1 MAFDGFVI
9 SNIVKELNDKILS
22 GRIYKIYQPESDEI
36 TLVIKQN
43 RENLR
48 LHLSASPSLPL
59 VYLSEQNKQNPIQAP
74 NFCMLLRKHLGNGRI
89 VSVTQ
94 PGYER
99 IIEITV
105 EHLDELGDVC
115 RKKLIIELMGK
126 HSNLIFVGQ
135 DGMILDSIRHVG
147 ANMSS
152 KREVLPGIVYC
163 TPPTQHKKDIDTL
176 TLGDFLSEI
185 KPKPVTIAKALC
197 SSITGMSS
205 FLANEVCYR
214 AEVDGSCSTDSLSE
228 DQCSDLYGQ
237 LKKLSLT
244 MEQQNYVPN
253 IIYQN
258 GEPKEFSCI
267 PMTSYETSSY
277 EVKTFSSISQV
288 LVSYYSE
295 KEKYTRMKQK
305 SADLRKIVQ
314 TSIERTSKKYDL
326 QRKQLLDTDKREK
339 YKVYGELIQAYGYG
353 LAPESKSLTCLNYYT
368 NEEITIPLDPA
379 KTPQENAQKYFT
391 RYNKL
396 KRTFEALSE
405 LTLETKDDLT
415 HLESIASSL
424 SLAENEQDLASI
436 KQELSDYGHLKKR
449 GQKGMKKQAKSKPL
463 HFVSTD
469 GFHMYVG
476 KNNYQNDE
484 LTFKFANGGDWW
496 FHAKN
501 MPGSHVIVKKEQ
513 ADTLPDATF
522 EEAGRLAAYYSSG
535 RQAPKV
541 EIDYIQRKELKK
553 PPKAKPG
560 FVIYH
565 TNYSMM
571 CIPDISGIK
580 EQ

>member
-9 SNIVKELNDKILS
+9 SNIVNELNEKILN
-22 GRIYKIYQPESDEI
+22 GRIYKIYQPEADEI

-48 LHLSASPSLPL
+48 LHLSASPGLPI
-59 VYLSEQNKQNPIQAP
+59 VYLSDQGKQNPIQAP
-74 NFCMLLRKHLGNGRI
+74 NFCMLLRKHLSNGRI
-89 VSVTQ
+89 VSVEQ

-115 RKKLIIELMGK
+115 QKKLVIELMGK

-152 KREVLPGIVYC
+152 KRQVLPGMAYSM
-163 TPPTQHKKDIDTL
+163 PPTQHKKDIDSL
-176 TLGDFLSEI
+176 TLEDFLAGI
-185 KPKPVTIAKALC
+185 KPKPVPVTKALY

-205 FLANEVCYR
+205 FLANEICYR
-214 AEVDGSCSTDSLSE
+214 AGVDGSQSTDSLTQ
-228 DQCSDLYGQ
+228 DQCSGLYSQ
-237 LKKLSLT
+237 LKKLAVSV
-244 MEQQNYVPN
+244 EKHEYVPN

-258 GEPKEFSCI
+258 GEPKEFSCF
-267 PMTSYETSSY
+267 PMTSYETSY
-277 EVKTFSSISQV
+277 EVKVFPTISDV
-288 LVSYYSE
+288 LVIYYSE
-295 KEKYTRMKQK
+295 KEKYARMKQK

-326 QRKQLLDTDKREK
+326 QRKQLLDTEKRDK
-339 YKVYGELIQAYGYG
+339 YKTYGELIQAYGYG
-353 LAPESKSLTCLNYYT
+353 LEPESKSLTCLNYYT
-368 NEEITIPLDPA
+368 NKEVTIPLDPS

-391 RYNKL
+391 KYNKL
-396 KRTFEALSE
+396 KRTYEALSE
-405 LTLETKDDLT
+405 LTVETKDDLM

-424 SLAENEQDLASI
+424 NLAENEQDLSSI
-436 KQELSDYGHLKKR
+436 KQELSDYGYLKKR
-449 GQKGMKKQAKSKPL
+449 GSKEAKKPTKSKPL
-463 HFVSTD
+463 HFLSSD

-522 EEAGRLAAYYSSG
+522 EEAGRLAAFYSSG

-541 EIDYIQRKELKK
+541 EVDYVQRKELKK

-571 CIPDISGIK
+571 CVPDISGIK

>member
-9 SNIVKELNDKILS
+9 SNIVNELNEKILN
-22 GRIYKIYQPESDEI
+22 GRIYKIYQPEADEI

-48 LHLSASPSLPL
+48 LHLSASPGLPI
-59 VYLSEQNKQNPIQAP
+59 VYLSDQGKQNPIQAP
-74 NFCMLLRKHLGNGRI
+74 NFCMLLRKHLSNGRI
-89 VSVTQ
+89 VSVEQ

-115 RKKLIIELMGK
+115 QKKLVIELMGK

-152 KREVLPGIVYC
+152 KRQVLPGMAYSM
-163 TPPTQHKKDIDTL
+163 PPTQHKKDIDSL
-176 TLGDFLSEI
+176 TLEDFLAGI
-185 KPKPVTIAKALC
+185 KPKPVPVTKALY

-205 FLANEVCYR
+205 FLANEICYR
-214 AEVDGSCSTDSLSE
+214 AGVDGSQSTDSLTQ
-228 DQCSDLYGQ
+228 DQCSGLYSQ
-237 LKKLSLT
+237 LKKLAVSV
-244 MEQQNYVPN
+244 EKHEYVPN

-258 GEPKEFSCI
+258 GEPKEFSCF
-267 PMTSYETSSY
+267 PMASYETSY
-277 EVKTFSSISQV
+277 EVKVFPTISDV
-288 LVSYYSE
+288 LVIYYSE
-295 KEKYTRMKQK
+295 KEKYARMKQK

-326 QRKQLLDTDKREK
+326 QRKQLLDTEKRDK
-339 YKVYGELIQAYGYG
+339 YKTYGELIQAYGYG
-353 LAPESKSLTCLNYYT
+353 LEPESKSLTCLNYYT
-368 NEEITIPLDPA
+368 NKEVTIPLDPF

-391 RYNKL
+391 KYNKL
-396 KRTFEALSE
+396 KRTYEALSE
-405 LTLETKDDLT
+405 LTVETKDDLM

-424 SLAENEQDLASI
+424 NLAENEQDLSSI
-436 KQELSDYGHLKKR
+436 KQELSDYGYLKKR
-449 GQKGMKKQAKSKPL
+449 GSKGAKKPTKSKPL
-463 HFVSTD
+463 HFLSSD

-522 EEAGRLAAYYSSG
+522 EEAGRLAAFYSSG

-541 EIDYIQRKELKK
+541 EVDYVQRKELKK

-571 CIPDISGIK
+571 CVPDISGIK

>member
-9 SNIVKELNDKILS
+9 SNIVNELNEKILN
-22 GRIYKIYQPESDEI
+22 GRIYKIYQPEADEI

-48 LHLSASPSLPL
+48 LHLSASPGLPI
-59 VYLSEQNKQNPIQAP
+59 VYLSDQGKQNPIQAP
-74 NFCMLLRKHLGNGRI
+74 NFCMLLRKHVSNGRI
-89 VSVTQ
+89 VSVEQ

-115 RKKLIIELMGK
+115 QKKLVIELMGK

-135 DGMILDSIRHVG
+135 DGMILDSIIHVG

-152 KREVLPGIVYC
+152 KRQVLPGMAYSM
-163 TPPTQHKKDIDTL
+163 PPTQHKKDIDSL
-176 TLGDFLSEI
+176 TLEDFLAGI
-185 KPKPVTIAKALC
+185 KPKPVPVTKALY

-205 FLANEVCYR
+205 FLANEICYR
-214 AEVDGSCSTDSLSE
+214 AGVDGSQSTDSLTQ
-228 DQCSDLYGQ
+228 DQCSGLYSQ
-237 LKKLSLT
+237 LKKLAVSV
-244 MEQQNYVPN
+244 EKHEYVPN

-258 GEPKEFSCI
+258 GEPKEFSCF
-267 PMTSYETSSY
+267 PMTSYETSY
-277 EVKTFSSISQV
+277 EVKVFPTISDV
-288 LVSYYSE
+288 LVIYYSE
-295 KEKYTRMKQK
+295 KEKYARMKQK

-326 QRKQLLDTDKREK
+326 QRKQLLDTEKRDK
-339 YKVYGELIQAYGYG
+339 YKTYGELIQAYGYG
-353 LAPESKSLTCLNYYT
+353 LEPESKSLTCLNYYT
-368 NEEITIPLDPA
+368 NKEVTIPLDPS

-391 RYNKL
+391 KYNKL
-396 KRTFEALSE
+396 KRTYEALSE
-405 LTLETKDDLT
+405 LTVETKDDLM

-424 SLAENEQDLASI
+424 NLAENEQDLSSI
-436 KQELSDYGHLKKR
+436 KQELSDYGYLKKR
-449 GQKGMKKQAKSKPL
+449 GSKGAKKPTKSKPL
-463 HFVSTD
+463 HFLSSD

-522 EEAGRLAAYYSSG
+522 EEAGRLAAFYSSG

-541 EIDYIQRKELKK
+541 EVDYVQRKELKK

-571 CIPDISGIK
+571 CVPDISGIK

>member
-9 SNIVKELNDKILS
+9 SNIVKELNEKILN
-22 GRIYKIYQPESDEI
+22 GRIYKIYQPEADEI

-48 LHLSASPSLPL
+48 LHLSASPGLPI
-59 VYLSEQNKQNPIQAP
+59 VYLSDQGKQNPIQAP
-74 NFCMLLRKHLGNGRI
+74 NFCMLLRKHLSNGRI
-89 VSVTQ
+89 VSVEQ

-115 RKKLIIELMGK
+115 QKKLVIELMGK

-152 KREVLPGIVYC
+152 KRQVLPGMAYSM
-163 TPPTQHKKDIDTL
+163 PPTQHKKDIDSL
-176 TLGDFLSEI
+176 TLEDFLAGI
-185 KPKPVTIAKALC
+185 KPKPVPVTKALY
-197 SSITGMSS
+197 SSITGISS
-205 FLANEVCYR
+205 FLANEICYR
-214 AEVDGSCSTDSLSE
+214 AGFDGSQSTDSLTQ
-228 DQCSDLYGQ
+228 DQCSGLYSQ
-237 LKKLSLT
+237 LKKLAVSV
-244 MEQQNYVPN
+244 EKHEYVPN

-258 GEPKEFSCI
+258 GEPKEFSCF
-267 PMTSYETSSY
+267 PMTSYETSY
-277 EVKTFSSISQV
+277 EVKVFPTISDV
-288 LVSYYSE
+288 LVIYYSE
-295 KEKYTRMKQK
+295 KEKYARMKQK

-326 QRKQLLDTDKREK
+326 QRKQLLDTEKRDK
-339 YKVYGELIQAYGYG
+339 YKTYGELIQAYGYG
-353 LAPESKSLTCLNYYT
+353 LEPESKSLTCLNYYT
-368 NEEITIPLDPA
+368 NKEVTIPLDPF

-391 RYNKL
+391 KYNKL
-396 KRTFEALSE
+396 KRTYEALSE
-405 LTLETKDDLT
+405 LTVETKDDLM

-424 SLAENEQDLASI
+424 NLAENEQDLSSI
-436 KQELSDYGHLKKR
+436 KQELSDYGYLKKR
-449 GQKGMKKQAKSKPL
+449 GSKGAKKPTKSKPL
-463 HFVSTD
+463 HFLSSD

-522 EEAGRLAAYYSSG
+522 EEAGRLAAFYSSG

-541 EIDYIQRKELKK
+541 EVDYVQRKELKK

-571 CIPDISGIK
+571 CVPDISGIK

>member
-1 MAFDGFVI
+1 MYAASEASG
-9 SNIVKELNDKILS
+9 S
-22 GRIYKIYQPESDEI
+22 GRII
-36 TLVIKQN
+36 
-43 RENLR
+43 
-48 LHLSASPSLPL
+48 
-59 VYLSEQNKQNPIQAP
+59 
-74 NFCMLLRKHLGNGRI
+74 
-89 VSVTQ
+89 SVEQ

-115 RKKLIIELMGK
+115 QKKLIIELMGK

-147 ANMSS
+147 ANVSS
-152 KREVLPGIVYC
+152 KREVLPGMTYSM
-163 TPPTQHKKDIDTL
+163 PPTQHKKDIDSL
-176 TLGDFLSEI
+176 TLEDFLTGI
-185 KPKPVTIAKALC
+185 KPKPVPVTKALY

-205 FLANEVCYR
+205 FLANEICYR
-214 AEVDGSCSTDSLSE
+214 AEVDGNQSTDALTQ
-228 DQCSDLYGQ
+228 DQCSGLYSQ
-237 LKKLSLT
+237 LKKLAVSV
-244 MEQQNYVPN
+244 EKHEYVPN

-258 GEPKEFSCI
+258 GEPKEFSCF
-267 PMTSYETSSY
+267 PMTSYKTSY
-277 EVKTFSSISQV
+277 EVKVFPSISDV
-288 LVSYYSE
+288 LVIYYSE

-326 QRKQLLDTDKREK
+326 QRKQLLDTEKRDQ
-339 YKVYGELIQAYGYG
+339 YKIYGELIQAYGYG
-353 LAPESKSLTCLNYYT
+353 LEPESKSLKCLNYYT
-368 NEEITIPLDPA
+368 NKEVTIPLDPV
-379 KTPQENAQKYFT
+379 KTPQENAQKYFA

-396 KRTFEALSE
+396 KRTYEALSE
-405 LTLETKDDLT
+405 LTVETKDDLM

-424 SLAENEQDLASI
+424 NLAENEQDLSSI
-436 KQELSDYGHLKKR
+436 KQELSDYGYLKKR
-449 GQKGMKKQAKSKPL
+449 GSKGTKKPAKSKPL
-463 HFVSTD
+463 HFVSSD

-522 EEAGRLAAYYSSG
+522 EEAGRLAAFYSSG

-541 EIDYIQRKELKK
+541 EVDYIQRKELKK

-571 CIPDISGIK
+571 CVPDISGIK

>member
-9 SNIVKELNDKILS
+9 SNIVNELNEKILN
-22 GRIYKIYQPESDEI
+22 GRIYKIYQPEADEI

-48 LHLSASPSLPL
+48 LHLSASPGLPI
-59 VYLSEQNKQNPIQAP
+59 VYLSDQGKQNPIQAP
-74 NFCMLLRKHLGNGRI
+74 NFCMLLRKHLSNGRI
-89 VSVTQ
+89 VSVEQ

-115 RKKLIIELMGK
+115 QKKLVIELMGK

-135 DGMILDSIRHVG
+135 DGMILDSIIHVG

-152 KREVLPGIVYC
+152 KRQVLPGMAYSM
-163 TPPTQHKKDIDTL
+163 PPTQHKKDIDSL
-176 TLGDFLSEI
+176 TLEDFLAGI
-185 KPKPVTIAKALC
+185 KPKPVPVTKALY

-205 FLANEVCYR
+205 FLANEICYR
-214 AEVDGSCSTDSLSE
+214 AGVDGSQSTDSLTQ
-228 DQCSDLYGQ
+228 DQCSGLYSQ
-237 LKKLSLT
+237 LKKLAVSV
-244 MEQQNYVPN
+244 EKHEYVPN

-258 GEPKEFSCI
+258 GEPKEFSCF
-267 PMTSYETSSY
+267 PMTSYETSY
-277 EVKTFSSISQV
+277 EVKVFPTISDV
-288 LVSYYSE
+288 LVIYYSE
-295 KEKYTRMKQK
+295 KEKYARMKQK

-326 QRKQLLDTDKREK
+326 QRKQLLDTEKRDK
-339 YKVYGELIQAYGYG
+339 YKTYGELIQAYGYG
-353 LAPESKSLTCLNYYT
+353 LEPESKSLTCLNYYT
-368 NEEITIPLDPA
+368 NKEVTIPLDPF

-391 RYNKL
+391 KYNKL
-396 KRTFEALSE
+396 KRTYEALSE
-405 LTLETKDDLT
+405 LTVETKDDLM

-424 SLAENEQDLASI
+424 NLAENEQDLSSI
-436 KQELSDYGHLKKR
+436 KQELSDYGYLKKR
-449 GQKGMKKQAKSKPL
+449 GSKGAKKPTKSKPL
-463 HFVSTD
+463 HFLSSD

-522 EEAGRLAAYYSSG
+522 EEAGRLAAFYSSG

-541 EIDYIQRKELKK
+541 EVDYVQRKELKK

-571 CIPDISGIK
+571 CVPDISGIK

>member
-1 MAFDGFVI
+1 
-9 SNIVKELNDKILS
+9 
-22 GRIYKIYQPESDEI
+22 
-36 TLVIKQN
+36 
-43 RENLR
+43 
-48 LHLSASPSLPL
+48 
-59 VYLSEQNKQNPIQAP
+59 
-74 NFCMLLRKHLGNGRI
+74 MLLRKHLSNGRI
-89 VSVTQ
+89 VSVEQ

-115 RKKLIIELMGK
+115 QKKLVIELMGK

-152 KREVLPGIVYC
+152 KRQVLPGMAYSM
-163 TPPTQHKKDIDTL
+163 PPTQHKKDIDSL
-176 TLGDFLSEI
+176 TLEDFLTGI
-185 KPKPVTIAKALC
+185 KPKPVPVTKALY

-205 FLANEVCYR
+205 FLANEICYR
-214 AEVDGSCSTDSLSE
+214 AGVDGSQSTDSLTQ
-228 DQCSDLYGQ
+228 DQCSGLYSQ
-237 LKKLSLT
+237 LKKLAVSV
-244 MEQQNYVPN
+244 EKNEYVPN

-258 GEPKEFSCI
+258 GEPKEFSCF
-267 PMTSYETSSY
+267 PMMSYETSY
-277 EVKTFSSISQV
+277 EVKVFPTISDV
-288 LVSYYSE
+288 LVIYYSE
-295 KEKYTRMKQK
+295 KEKYARMKQK

-326 QRKQLLDTDKREK
+326 QRKQLLDTEKRDK
-339 YKVYGELIQAYGYG
+339 YKTYGELIQAYGYG
-353 LAPESKSLTCLNYYT
+353 LEPESKSLTCLNYYT
-368 NEEITIPLDPA
+368 NKEVTIPLDPS

-391 RYNKL
+391 KYNKL
-396 KRTFEALSE
+396 KRTYEALSE
-405 LTLETKDDLT
+405 LTVETKDDLM

-424 SLAENEQDLASI
+424 NLAENEQDLSSI
-436 KQELSDYGHLKKR
+436 KQELSDYGYLKKR
-449 GQKGMKKQAKSKPL
+449 GSKGAKKPTKSKPL
-463 HFVSTD
+463 HFLSSD

-522 EEAGRLAAYYSSG
+522 EEAGRLAAFYSSG

-541 EIDYIQRKELKK
+541 EVDYVQRKELKK

-571 CIPDISGIK
+571 CVPDISGIK

>member
-9 SNIVKELNDKILS
+9 SNIVNELNEKILN
-22 GRIYKIYQPESDEI
+22 GRIYKIYQPEADEI

-59 VYLSEQNKQNPIQAP
+59 VYLSGQGKQNPIQAP
-74 NFCMLLRKHLGNGRI
+74 NFCMLLRKHLSNGRI
-89 VSVTQ
+89 ISVKQ

-152 KREVLPGIVYC
+152 KREVLPGMTYSV
-163 TPPTQHKKDIDTL
+163 PPTQHKKDIDSL
-176 TLGDFLSEI
+176 TLEDFLTGI
-185 KPKPVTIAKALC
+185 KPKPVPVTKALY

-205 FLANEVCYR
+205 FLANEICYR
-214 AEVDGSCSTDSLSE
+214 AGVDGSQSTDSLTQ
-228 DQCSDLYGQ
+228 DQCSGLYSR
-237 LKKLSLT
+237 LKKLAVSV
-244 MEQQNYVPN
+244 EKHEYVPN

-258 GEPKEFSCI
+258 GEPKEFSCF
-267 PMTSYETSSY
+267 PMTSYETSY
-277 EVKTFSSISQV
+277 EVKVFPTISDV
-288 LVSYYSE
+288 LVIYYSE

-326 QRKQLLDTDKREK
+326 QRKQLLDTEKRDK
-339 YKVYGELIQAYGYG
+339 YKIYGELIQAYGYG
-353 LAPESKSLTCLNYYT
+353 LEPESKSLTCLNYYT
-368 NEEITIPLDPA
+368 NKEVTIPLDPA

-391 RYNKL
+391 KYNKL
-396 KRTFEALSE
+396 KRTYEALSE
-405 LTLETKDDLT
+405 LTVETKDDLM

-424 SLAENEQDLASI
+424 NLAENEQDLSFI
-436 KQELSDYGHLKKR
+436 KQELSDYGYLKKR
-449 GQKGMKKQAKSKPL
+449 GSKGAKKPAKSKPL
-463 HFVSTD
+463 HFLSSD

-501 MPGSHVIVKKEQ
+501 IPGSHVIVKKEQ

-522 EEAGRLAAYYSSG
+522 EEAGRLAAFYSSG
-535 RQAPKV
+535 RHAPKV
-541 EIDYIQRKELKK
+541 EVDYIQRKELKK

-571 CIPDISGIK
+571 CVPDISGIK

>member
-9 SNIVKELNDKILS
+9 SNIVNELNEKILN
-22 GRIYKIYQPESDEI
+22 GRIYKIYQPEADEI

-48 LHLSASPSLPL
+48 LHLSASPSLPI
-59 VYLSEQNKQNPIQAP
+59 VYLSNQGKQNPIQAP
-74 NFCMLLRKHLGNGRI
+74 NFCMLLRKHLGSGRI
-89 VSVTQ
+89 ISVEE

-115 RKKLIIELMGK
+115 QKKLIIELMGK

-147 ANMSS
+147 ANVSS
-152 KREVLPGIVYC
+152 KREVLPGMTYSM
-163 TPPTQHKKDIDTL
+163 PPTQHKKDIDSL
-176 TLGDFLSEI
+176 TLEDFLTGI
-185 KPKPVTIAKALC
+185 KPKPVPVTKALY

-205 FLANEVCYR
+205 FLANEICYR
-214 AEVDGSCSTDSLSE
+214 AGVDGNQSTDALTQ
-228 DQCSDLYGQ
+228 DQCSGLYSQ
-237 LKKLSLT
+237 LKKLAVSV
-244 MEQQNYVPN
+244 EKHEYVPN

-258 GEPKEFSCI
+258 GEPKEFSCF
-267 PMTSYETSSY
+267 PMTSYKTSY
-277 EVKTFSSISQV
+277 EVKVFPSISDV
-288 LVSYYSE
+288 LVIYYSE

-326 QRKQLLDTDKREK
+326 QRKQLLDTEKRDQ
-339 YKVYGELIQAYGYG
+339 YKIYGELIQAYGYG
-353 LAPESKSLTCLNYYT
+353 LEPESKSLKCLNYYT
-368 NEEITIPLDPA
+368 NKEVTIPLDPV
-379 KTPQENAQKYFT
+379 KTPQENAQKYFA

-396 KRTFEALSE
+396 KRTYEALSE
-405 LTLETKDDLT
+405 LTVETKDDLM

-424 SLAENEQDLASI
+424 NLAENEQDLSSI
-436 KQELSDYGHLKKR
+436 KQELSDYGYLKKR
-449 GQKGMKKQAKSKPL
+449 GSKGTKKPAKSKPL
-463 HFVSTD
+463 HFVSSD

-522 EEAGRLAAYYSSG
+522 EEAGRLAAFYSSG

-541 EIDYIQRKELKK
+541 EVDYIQRKELKK

-571 CIPDISGIK
+571 CVPDISGIK

>member
-9 SNIVKELNDKILS
+9 SNIVNELNEKILN
-22 GRIYKIYQPESDEI
+22 GRIYKIYQPEADEI

-43 RENLR
+43 RETLR
-48 LHLSASPSLPL
+48 LHLSASPSLPI
-59 VYLSEQNKQNPIQAP
+59 VYLSGQGKQNPIQAP
-74 NFCMLLRKHLGNGRI
+74 NFCMLLRKHLSNGRI
-89 VSVTQ
+89 ISVKQ

-152 KREVLPGIVYC
+152 KREVLPGMEYC
-163 TPPTQHKKDIDTL
+163 TPPTQHKKDIESL
-176 TLGDFLSEI
+176 TLEDFLSGI
-185 KPKPVTIAKALC
+185 RTKPVSMAKALY

-205 FLANEVCYR
+205 FLANEICYR
-214 AEVDGSCSTDSLSE
+214 AGVDGNQPTDALTQ
-228 DQCSDLYGQ
+228 DQCSDLYAQ
-237 LKKLSLT
+237 LKKLALAV
-244 MEQQNYVPN
+244 EKHEYVPN

-258 GEPKEFSCI
+258 GVPKEFSCF
-267 PMTSYETSSY
+267 PMTSYETSY
-277 EVKTFSSISQV
+277 DVKVFPSISDV
-288 LVSYYSE
+288 LVNYYSE

-314 TSIERTSKKYDL
+314 TSMERTSKKYDL
-326 QRKQLLDTDKREK
+326 QRKQLLDTEKRDK
-339 YKVYGELIQAYGYG
+339 YKIYGELIQAYGYG
-353 LAPESKSLTCLNYYT
+353 LEPESKSLMCLNYYT
-368 NEEITIPLDPA
+368 NEEVTIPLDPA

-391 RYNKL
+391 KYNKL

-405 LTLETKDDLT
+405 LTVETKDDLM

-424 SLAENEQDLASI
+424 TLAENEQDLASI
-436 KQELSDYGHLKKR
+436 KQELSDYGYLKKR
-449 GQKGMKKQAKSKPL
+449 GSKGAKKPSKSKPL
-463 HFVSTD
+463 HFVSSD

-522 EEAGRLAAYYSSG
+522 EEAGRLAAFYSSG

-571 CIPDISGIK
+571 CLPDISGIK
-580 EQ
+580 EL

>member
-9 SNIVKELNDKILS
+9 SNIVNELNEKILN
-22 GRIYKIYQPESDEI
+22 GRIYKIYQPEADEI

-48 LHLSASPSLPL
+48 LHLSASPSLPI
-59 VYLSEQNKQNPIQAP
+59 VYLSNQGKQNPIQAP
-74 NFCMLLRKHLGNGRI
+74 NFCMLLRKHLGSGRI
-89 VSVTQ
+89 ISVEQ

-115 RKKLIIELMGK
+115 QKKLIIELMGK

-147 ANMSS
+147 ANVSS
-152 KREVLPGIVYC
+152 KREVLPGMTYSM
-163 TPPTQHKKDIDTL
+163 PPTQHKKDIDSL
-176 TLGDFLSEI
+176 TLEDFLTGI
-185 KPKPVTIAKALC
+185 KPKPVPVTKALY

-205 FLANEVCYR
+205 FLANEICYR
-214 AEVDGSCSTDSLSE
+214 AGVDGNQSTDALTQ
-228 DQCSDLYGQ
+228 DQCSGLYSQ
-237 LKKLSLT
+237 LTKLAVSV
-244 MEQQNYVPN
+244 EKHEYVPN

-258 GEPKEFSCI
+258 GEPKEFSCF
-267 PMTSYETSSY
+267 PMTSYKTSY
-277 EVKTFSSISQV
+277 EVKVFPSISDV
-288 LVSYYSE
+288 LVIYYSE

-326 QRKQLLDTDKREK
+326 QRKQLLE
-339 YKVYGELIQAYGYG
+339 AYGYG
-353 LAPESKSLTCLNYYT
+353 LEPESKSLKCLNYYT
-368 NEEITIPLDPA
+368 NKEVTIPLDPV
-379 KTPQENAQKYFT
+379 KTPQENAQKYFA

-396 KRTFEALSE
+396 KRTYEALSE
-405 LTLETKDDLT
+405 LTVKTKDDLM

-424 SLAENEQDLASI
+424 NLAENEQDLSSI
-436 KQELSDYGHLKKR
+436 KQELSDYGYLKKR
-449 GQKGMKKQAKSKPL
+449 GSKGTKKPAKSKPL
-463 HFVSTD
+463 HFVSSD

-522 EEAGRLAAYYSSG
+522 EEAGRLAAFYSSG

-541 EIDYIQRKELKK
+541 EVDYIQRKELKK

-571 CIPDISGIK
+571 CVPDISGIK

>member
-9 SNIVKELNDKILS
+9 SNIVNELNEKILN
-22 GRIYKIYQPESDEI
+22 GRIYKIYQPEADEI

-48 LHLSASPSLPL
+48 LHLSASPGLPI
-59 VYLSEQNKQNPIQAP
+59 VYLSDQGKQNPIQAP
-74 NFCMLLRKHLGNGRI
+74 NFCMLLRKHLSNGRI
-89 VSVTQ
+89 VSVEQ

-115 RKKLIIELMGK
+115 QKKLVIELMGK

-152 KREVLPGIVYC
+152 KRQVLPGMAYSM
-163 TPPTQHKKDIDTL
+163 PPTQHKKDIDSL
-176 TLGDFLSEI
+176 TLEDFLAGI
-185 KPKPVTIAKALC
+185 KPKPVPVTKALY

-205 FLANEVCYR
+205 FLANEICYR
-214 AEVDGSCSTDSLSE
+214 AGVDGSQSTDSLTQ
-228 DQCSDLYGQ
+228 DQCSGLYSQ
-237 LKKLSLT
+237 LKKLAVSV
-244 MEQQNYVPN
+244 EKHEYVPN

-258 GEPKEFSCI
+258 GEPKEFSCF
-267 PMTSYETSSY
+267 PMTSYETSY
-277 EVKTFSSISQV
+277 EVKVFPTISDV
-288 LVSYYSE
+288 LVIYYSE
-295 KEKYTRMKQK
+295 KEKYARMKQK

-326 QRKQLLDTDKREK
+326 QRKQLLDTEKRDK
-339 YKVYGELIQAYGYG
+339 YKTYGELIQAYGYG
-353 LAPESKSLTCLNYYT
+353 LEPESKSLTCLNYYT
-368 NEEITIPLDPA
+368 NKEVTIPLDPS

-391 RYNKL
+391 KYNKL
-396 KRTFEALSE
+396 KRTYEALSE
-405 LTLETKDDLT
+405 LTVETKDDLM

-424 SLAENEQDLASI
+424 NLAENVQDLSSI
-436 KQELSDYGHLKKR
+436 KQELSDYGYLKKR
-449 GQKGMKKQAKSKPL
+449 GSKGAKKPTKSKPL
-463 HFVSTD
+463 HFLSSD

-522 EEAGRLAAYYSSG
+522 EEAGRLAAFYSSG

-541 EIDYIQRKELKK
+541 EVDYVQRKELKK

-571 CIPDISGIK
+571 CVPDISGIK